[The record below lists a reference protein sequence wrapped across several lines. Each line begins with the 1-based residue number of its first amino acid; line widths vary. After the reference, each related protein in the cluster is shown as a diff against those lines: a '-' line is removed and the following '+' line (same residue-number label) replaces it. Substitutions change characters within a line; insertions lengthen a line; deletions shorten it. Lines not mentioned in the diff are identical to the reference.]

1 MREVVL
7 DTETT
12 GLNSENG
19 DRIVEIGAVELINH
33 VSTGRIFHKYVN
45 PQLTGEMPEEAYRV
59 HGLTT
64 DFLSDKPIFSEIIDE
79 LLDFIGESNIVIHN
93 AKFDTK
99 FLNDEIKRLEVEI
112 PDKYHQLPLKEIA
125 EKKTIDTLLIA
136 KRLYPGKSVSLDSL
150 CLKFGIDTKKRVKH
164 DALLDSKILSEVYL
178 ELIGGK
184 QPSFIFQKTE
194 KISILNSDKSI
205 KKNIFI
211 RKQVL
216 PERVTQKEI
225 VDHKNFISKL
235 KSNFWYE

>member
-12 GLNSENG
+12 GLNSEDG

-33 VSTGRIFHKYVN
+33 VSTGRVFHKYLN

-64 DFLSDKPIFSEIIDE
+64 EFLSDKPLFSEIIDE
-79 LLDFIGESNIVIHN
+79 LLDFIGESKIVIHN

-99 FLNDEIKRLEVEI
+99 FLNHEIKRMEVER
-112 PDKYHQLPLKEIA
+112 PDKYHQLPLKEIS
-125 EKKTIDTLLIA
+125 ETKTIDTLVIA
-136 KRLYPGKSVSLDSL
+136 KGLYPGKSVSLDSL

-164 DALLDSKILSEVYL
+164 DALLDSQILSEVYL

-184 QPSFIFQKTE
+184 QPGFVFQKT
-194 KISILNSDKSI
+194 KKNATLNSDKFI
-205 KKNIFI
+205 NKKIFI
-211 RKQVL
+211 RKHIL
-216 PERVTQKEI
+216 PERITKKEI
-225 VDHKNFISKL
+225 SDHKDFISKL